1 MKRIFFAAVIASM
14 CAQAEPRNVTMTY
27 AEYTN
32 IVARLQRANDDVAHM
47 RALIRARNEAKR
59 REAENYAK
67 YKAAQIRRA
76 RELAAAEK
84 AAKAA
89 QEASEAKPEPNTTT
103 AK

>member
-14 CAQAEPRNVTMTY
+14 CAHAETRNVTMTY

-47 RALIRARNEAKR
+47 RALIRARNDAKR

-89 QEASEAKPEPNTTT
+89 KPETKT
-103 AK
+103 APAK

>member
-14 CAQAEPRNVTMTY
+14 CAQAEQRNVTMTY

-47 RALIRARNEAKR
+47 RALIRARDDAKR

-89 QEASEAKPEPNTTT
+89 QKANEAKPETNTAP

>member
-1 MKRIFFAAVIASM
+1 MKLFFYMSVILAT
-14 CAQAEPRNVTMTY
+14 CAHADPGKVTMSY

-47 RALIRARNEAKR
+47 RALIRARNDAKR

-89 QEASEAKPEPNTTT
+89 EATKPETKT
-103 AK
+103 APAK

>member
-1 MKRIFFAAVIASM
+1 MKLIFFAAVIASM
-14 CAQAEPRNVTMTY
+14 CAHAETRNITMTY

-32 IVARLQRANDDVAHM
+32 IIARLQRANDDVAHM
-47 RALIRARNEAKR
+47 RAMLRARNDAKR

-89 QEASEAKPEPNTTT
+89 KPETNTAP

>member
-1 MKRIFFAAVIASM
+1 MKRIFYLAVIASM
-14 CAQAEPRNVTMTY
+14 CAHAEPCNVTMTY

-47 RALIRARNEAKR
+47 RALIRARNDAKR

-89 QEASEAKPEPNTTT
+89 KPETKT
-103 AK
+103 APAK